1 MDARDYL
8 GEDARNN
15 ADATIMNEAHNELL
29 QTKWAGLL
37 EDVADPWTKRCMAQL
52 YENQIQDLYK
62 MKKKFLSESTTAA
75 NIPDLVKFIFPVVRR
90 VWANLLSNGLFSVQP
105 TTSPIGGIFYWE
117 YKHGTSKGAITAGDN
132 MIQKFDKWY
141 SSEYVEGE
149 VIAAGPGVTNPTGT
163 IVWKPIKPWGM
174 GQVGI
179 EFTAVADSDG
189 SAKRIYDASGDG
201 VLVGDNAVAGD
212 STINYT
218 SGVYDITFDEA
229 VSSVVANYYYN
240 MEGVSA
246 NVPEVN
252 VDITLEAIK
261 VQSRKLKML
270 WSSEAADDLRAV
282 LGMNIEP
289 ELTSGVASEISLG
302 IDREM
307 IDLAYNSGTTNV
319 ESFDAAVPPGRNQAD
334 HYRNIATVL
343 EKVSGEINRRTLRGP
358 GNFIIIGPSL
368 QPLFGALA
376 THGDLV
382 RVYNDQPPIPQ
393 GQGNAGRP
401 SFPLPQAPQGYGIY
415 TLGWLQNKWLVVVDP
430 YFPAGKIMVGLKGSL
445 FTDAGVVYAPYVPLE
460 MTTAFLDPADFTL
473 RKGMRTRYA
482 KKLVNNEFYGII
494 TVTNY
499 V

>member
-1 MDARDYL
+1 MDARDYFK
-8 GEDARNN
+8 EDARQD
-15 ADATIMNEAHNELL
+15 ADQTILNEARNEML
-29 QTKWAGLL
+29 QTKWSGLL
-37 EDVADPWTKRCMAQL
+37 EGVEGDWNRRCMAQL
-52 YENQIQDLYK
+52 YENQIQDLYRF
-62 MKKKFLSESTTAA
+62 KKKFLGESTTSG

-90 VWANLLSNGLFSVQP
+90 VWANLLANGLFSVQP

-117 YKHGTSKGAITAGDN
+117 YKHGTTKGAITAGDN
-132 MIQKFDKWY
+132 MIQNFDKWY

-149 VIAAGPGVTNPTGT
+149 SIAAGPGVTNPTGT
-163 IVWKPIKPWGM
+163 IAWIPIKPWGM

-179 EFTAVADSDG
+179 EFTAVADSNG
-189 SAKRIYDASGDG
+189 AAKRIYDADGSGT
-201 VLVGDNAVAGD
+201 LTGDTGAA

-218 SGVYDITFDEA
+218 TGAYDITFDEA
-229 VSSVVANYYYN
+229 VSTVVANYYFD
-240 MEGVSA
+240 MEGKSA

-289 ELTSGVASEISLG
+289 ELTAGVASEISLG

-307 IDLAYNSGTTNV
+307 IDVAYNSGTTNL
-319 ESFDAAVPPGRNQAD
+319 ETWDAAVPAGRNQVD
-334 HYRNIATVL
+334 HYRNITTVI
-343 EKVSGEINRRTLRGP
+343 EKVSGEINRKTLRGP

-368 QPLFGALA
+368 QPIFGALA

-382 RVYNDQPPIPQ
+382 RVYNDQPPIPT

-401 SFPLPQAPQGYGIY
+401 SFPLPSAPQGYGIY
-415 TLGWLQNKWLVVVDP
+415 SMGWLQNKWLVVVDP
-430 YFPAGKIMVGLKGSL
+430 YFPAGKMLVGLKGTL
-445 FTDAGVVYAPYVPLE
+445 FTDSGVVYAPYVPLE

-482 KKLVNNEFYGII
+482 KKLVNKEFYGIV